1 MVASSP
7 ANSFSLQAFHHRY
20 RSRIIDEWVEKLK
33 KEAGEQYAA
42 RPREEL
48 QGTISRAFEAN
59 HHYLIDGNLDPINR
73 FIDRITDMRLKSGF
87 LLSDVQ
93 KAFELYRTIVLPLLA
108 REAGIDEFLSTSEK
122 INQCLAYTIHRFSDH
137 FQGMHEKEIM
147 AHNRQLKH
155 EVAAKT
161 KDLRESELKYK
172 ILVEEINDGYFVIRD
187 QAIVFANRAFCRMH
201 DCRLDEVLGRKFY
214 LFLAPP
220 NRKRVIDIYTRSL
233 EKQPAPST
241 FEYMRLTKNG
251 EIFPTEITAKVVTY
265 EGRPANIGICRDITE
280 RVKMEEKVR
289 ETERM
294 AYIGQITASL
304 SHEIRN
310 PLSAV
315 KMNLQILEKNK
326 AIKGNDQR
334 RIHISTREV
343 IRVERILNQLL
354 DFAKPVQITL
364 SPIDINQALNSC
376 VETLDVKLK
385 EQRLSVVL
393 SLDKSIPVFQAD
405 GARLEQAFFNLL
417 LNAME
422 ASTTD
427 GTVWISSILKASE
440 SGPAIEIVIE
450 DEGNGIEEKYMP
462 EIFKPFFSTK
472 TKGTGLGLPNV
483 DRIVQAHGGQ
493 VHAEKRDGNGATF
506 RVHLPIR

>member
-1 MVASSP
+1 MGNSSS
-7 ANSFSLQAFHHRY
+7 AGSFSLKSFHHRY
-20 RSRIIDEWVEKLK
+20 RSHIIDAWVERLK
-33 KEAGEQYAA
+33 KEAGAQYAA
-42 RPREEL
+42 RPRMEL
-48 QGTISRAFEAN
+48 IGTISQAFEAN
-59 HHYLIDGNLDPINR
+59 HQFLIDGEMGPINR
-73 FIDRITDMRLKSGF
+73 FIDRITEMRLEAGF

-93 KAFELYRTIVLPLLA
+93 KAFELYRTIVFPLLA
-108 REAGIDEFLSTSEK
+108 TEAGIDDFLAASTR

-137 FQGMHEKEIM
+137 FQGMHEKEIL
-147 AHNRQLKH
+147 AHNTHLKH
-155 EVAAKT
+155 EVADRT

-172 ILVEEINDGYFVIRD
+172 ILVEEINDGYFVIQD
-187 QAIVFANRAFCRMH
+187 QVIIFANRAFCSMH
-201 DCRLDEVLGRKFY
+201 AYTLQEVLGRKFY

-220 NRKRVIDIYTRSL
+220 NRKRVIDIYNRSL

-241 FEYMRLTKNG
+241 FEYMRLTKSG
-251 EIFPTEITAKVVTY
+251 EVFPTEITAKVVTY

-326 AIKGNDQR
+326 EIKGNDQR

-343 IRVERILNQLL
+343 IRLERILNQLL
-354 DFAKPVQITL
+354 DFAKPLQIAL
-364 SPIDINQALNSC
+364 SPIDINQTLNSC
-376 VETLDVKLK
+376 IETLDVKLK
-385 EQRLSVVL
+385 EEQLSVVL
-393 SLDKSIPVFQAD
+393 SLDKSMPLFQAD
-405 GARLEQAFFNLL
+405 SARLEQTFFNLL

-422 ASTTD
+422 ASNPD
-427 GTVWISSILKASE
+427 GNIWVSSVLIASK
-440 SGPAIEIVIE
+440 SGPVAEIVIE
-450 DEGNGIEEKYMP
+450 DEGNGIEEKYVD
-462 EIFKPFFSTK
+462 ELFKPFFSTK

-483 DRIVQAHGGQ
+483 DRIVRAHGGR
-493 VHAEKRDGNGATF
+493 VHAERRSSKGATF